1 MINCS
6 LVQCFHIL
14 DTSSK
19 YFICI
24 YLLHFTFTPPS
35 SVLAERDELRK
46 KVLDSSRVKVI
57 DNYSQPSEAVN
68 MVATELE
75 TLIKKV
81 RGHTVRLE
89 VIQ

>member
-1 MINCS
+1 M
-6 LVQCFHIL
+6 
-14 DTSSK
+14 
-19 YFICI
+19 
-24 YLLHFTFTPPS
+24 
-35 SVLAERDELRK
+35 LAERDELRK